1 MPPPR
6 KPTEE
11 LSDRPPLREQFG
23 DYELLRELG
32 RGAMGIVYLAKQQT
46 ANRLVALKLIRT
58 DMLGGTDSAQR
69 AKAASRFRT
78 EAQAAAKIQHDHIV
92 TVYEVGEI
100 DGQPFFSMQY
110 VDGENL
116 STILRDGPIDARQA
130 VGYLQPIALAVH
142 TAHTSGILHRDLK
155 PHNILID
162 ERGRALVA
170 DFGLAKLVEDEGGL
184 THDGEVM
191 GTPQYMS
198 PEQSLNPSGVTV
210 SADVYSLGATLYH
223 ALTGRPPFQGVTGLE
238 TLRQV
243 MFQEPVPPRQLSPS
257 IDQDLETICLKC
269 LEKEPARR
277 YATAADL
284 AAELARYLAGE
295 PIVARPIGHWE
306 RTQRWV
312 RRNPTVASLLA
323 ATFASLLAALVVISV
338 AYTQTTAAKR
348 RSEAGFREAR
358 RAVNYFFTRVSE
370 DVLLDEPGMQPLR
383 KDLLQE
389 ALTFYQGF
397 LLRESADPSL
407 QDEIALTYY
416 RIGRITEA
424 TEDAAAALPW
434 YRRARHAQEA
444 LRDRAPDDHKH
455 LIALGDTLNALGAA
469 HARLDEFDEANRAFQ
484 TAIELREEA
493 SAVAVVND
501 GGEARRK
508 LANARMNLGLVQRRQ
523 GDLETATAQ
532 MLAAQS
538 LRQQLLS
545 NTSNRSALLRDLAIG
560 YYNLAN
566 TAIAADK
573 LEEAERYLET
583 DALVALRELIESD
596 DMVIGDRYRL
606 AVCQRRLADLK
617 EDAAS
622 ARSLYQAAADELE
635 MLTRA
640 NPAVAAYQQELGQVL
655 LHRADLEL
663 LEGDEIASLA
673 FFQQGAVVLERTRKK
688 DASSAEGAGEL
699 ADVRITIGDLQRKT
713 GQVDAARATLD
724 AVRRELEE
732 VVADHPR
739 DAALSAQLKK
749 AEQLLQSLPGTPK

>member
-11 LSDRPPLREQFG
+11 LSDSRPSREQFG

-32 RGAMGIVYLAKQQT
+32 RGAMGVVYLAKQRT

-58 DMLGGTDSAQR
+58 DMLGDTDSAQR

-162 ERGRALVA
+162 EHGRALVA

-223 ALTGRPPFQGVTGLE
+223 ALTGRPPFQAVTGLE

-243 MFQEPVPPRQLSPS
+243 MFQEPVQPRQLSPS
-257 IDQDLETICLKC
+257 LDQDLETICLKC

-277 YATAADL
+277 YGTAADL

-312 RRNPTVASLLA
+312 RRNPTIASLVA

-338 AYTQTTAAKR
+338 AYTQTVAAKR

-397 LLRESADPSL
+397 LLREAADPSL

-424 TEDAAAALPW
+424 TEDAAAALQW

-444 LRDRAPDDHKH
+444 LRNLAPDENKH

-469 HARLDEFDEANRAFQ
+469 HAKLDEFDEANRAFQ
-484 TAIELREEA
+484 AAIELREVA
-493 SAVAVVND
+493 SAVAND
-501 GGEARRK
+501 EGEARRK

-538 LRQQLLS
+538 LRQELLS

-583 DALVALRELIESD
+583 NALVALRQLIESD

-617 EDAAS
+617 EDVAS

-640 NPAVAAYQQELGQVL
+640 NPAVAAYQQELAQIL

-663 LEGDEIASLA
+663 LAGDEIAALG
-673 FFQQGAVVLERTRKK
+673 FFQQGAVVLERTRKA
-688 DASSAEGAGEL
+688 DARSAESAGEL
-699 ADVRITIGDLQRKT
+699 ADVRITIGDLQQKT
-713 GQVDAARATLD
+713 GQVDAARATLET
-724 AVRRELEE
+724 VLSELKE